1 MSMNN
6 RVTRQRVTPT
16 AVNKATASGHRPN
29 SVNLS
34 GADLERLLAE
44 LDRPPGQSE
53 TPAAKKR
60 GFVRWQYRPL
70 GVQMRVEQSGGG
82 GISSDA
88 TVTVACRNLSRGGA
102 SILHGSYIH
111 PGSAVTV
118 FLRSQDHGLT
128 AVPGSIV
135 RCRHVR
141 GMVHEIGVKFSF
153 EIDTKD
159 FMPRDPLS
167 DSFSLEHV
175 EPSTLQGCV
184 VLVEDNDLDARMIQ
198 HFLRETHVRLKR
210 ATSKAEAMPLVGE
223 GCDLVL
229 CDYNLG
235 SETLLDVVGE
245 MRAQGIQTPVVVIT
259 ADTGSVA
266 RERLIELQ
274 AAALLSKPVSQSLLL
289 RAVAE
294 FLLVGANGQAVRST
308 LGKGDPNEVLVE
320 PFVAQARQFAKR
332 LGDAL
337 TREDVQA
344 AKSICMQIR
353 GTASM
358 LGFVPLGKL
367 ADAAANAIGATSSV
381 KESVVAL
388 RSLIAACDRIHV

>member
-1 MSMNN
+1 MSMNQ
-6 RVTRQRVTPT
+6 RITRQRVTPT

-29 SVNLS
+29 SVNLA
-34 GADLERLLAE
+34 GAELDRLLAE
-44 LDRPPGQSE
+44 LDGPPGQPE
-53 TPAAKKR
+53 GAGAKKR

-118 FLRSQDHGLT
+118 FLRSQDHGVT
-128 AVPGSIV
+128 AIPGSIV

-153 EIDTKD
+153 EIDTKE

-167 DSFSLEHV
+167 DTFSLEHV
-175 EPSTLQGCV
+175 DAGTLHGCV
-184 VLVEDNDLDARMIQ
+184 VLVEDNDLDAKMMQ
-198 HFLRETHVRLKR
+198 HFLRDSQVRLRR
-210 ATSKAEAMPLVGE
+210 ASSKAEAMPMIVE

-235 SETLLDVVGE
+235 SETLLDVVGD

-266 RERLIELQ
+266 RDKLIELQ
-274 AAALLSKPVSQSLLL
+274 AAALLAKPVSQPLLL

-294 FLLVGANGQAVRST
+294 FLLVGSGSQAIRST
-308 LGKGDPNEVLVE
+308 LAKGDPNEVLVE

-332 LGDAL
+332 LGDAV
-337 TREDVQA
+337 TKNDVA
-344 AKSICMQIR
+344 SAKSICMQIR
-353 GTASM
+353 GTAPM
-358 LGFVPLGKL
+358 LGFTPLGKL
-367 ADAAANAIGATSSV
+367 ADAAANAITATSSV
-381 KESVVAL
+381 KDAVVAI
-388 RSLIAACDRIHV
+388 RSLMAACERIHA